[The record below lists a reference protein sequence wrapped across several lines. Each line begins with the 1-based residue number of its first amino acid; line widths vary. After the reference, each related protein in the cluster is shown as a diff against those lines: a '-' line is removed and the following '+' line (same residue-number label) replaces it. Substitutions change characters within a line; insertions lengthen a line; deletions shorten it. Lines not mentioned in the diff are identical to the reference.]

1 MKAKFALRTRF
12 GLALAGLLVSLIAAP
27 PKARA
32 DEGDP
37 PSLAARISYVEGNVS
52 LQPSGAGDWGTAAK
66 NRPTTVGD
74 KIWADKDSR
83 AELQAGQAS
92 IHMGSMTAL
101 SFLNLDQ
108 NVMQVRIAEGTINFR
123 VRELREGDL
132 YEIDTP
138 NQAFTVKQAGAFRVE
153 VSEDAEGTR
162 VTAIRGG
169 GEITA
174 GGKTYEVRSG
184 EMVELTG
191 TDNPEVQTGQA
202 APPDGLDRWSAERDL
217 REDNSVSARYVSR
230 DMPGYDDLDDNGT
243 WDEEPEY
250 GHVWYPNTVAVDWA
264 PYSYGYWNW
273 VGPWGW
279 TWVGYEP
286 WGYAPFHYGRWAY
299 IHNRWGWCPGSY
311 YARPVYGP
319 AFVGFFG
326 GHNWGVTVG
335 FGGGVGWFPLGYGEP
350 FHPWFRCGRGFVE
363 RINVR
368 NTVIRNTTIIHN
380 TNYNYAYARNTR
392 AVTVASRNNFVNGER
407 INRTSVRVTEAS
419 LRGARVNNNIGIS
432 PTRQSHFGEVNARGR
447 IATPPSSVQNR
458 TVMARTAP
466 RAADARSQVRTMN
479 TANLSPGRA
488 ASFQGNSPRNNNSTR
503 NNVVGRTQV
512 NAGRPG
518 FGANAN
524 SNNSAMSSRQN
535 ELSRNRP
542 PSANTGF
549 GSDNRAAIGR
559 NTVNGPAANGSNVNR
574 PSVNRSSNGRT
585 WDAQGTAT
593 DRGRG
598 PQGFG
603 SMQNGNRPNNA
614 PNNNIP
620 AQNGGSQGARNN
632 RADRPAW
639 GGSGSSGAVNNG
651 GSRSTN
657 SPAYNNNRPANS
669 NNRSYEP
676 PSRSYTNQGNG
687 RSYEAPSRSYS
698 APRSSYPSSRP
709 SYSAPDSRSYS
720 APSRNSAPNR
730 SYSAPS
736 GGNSGPSRSYSAPS
750 RSYSAPSRSYSA
762 PSHSSGGGG
771 SRSTGGGNS
780 GSRGSGSSPHG
791 GRAH

>member
-1 MKAKFALRTRF
+1 MKTKFRVKTRLL
-12 GLALAGLLVSLIAAP
+12 LALAGLLLTIIAAP
-27 PKARA
+27 PRARA
-32 DEGDP
+32 GEGDEGDP
-37 PSLAARISYVEGNVS
+37 PSLAARISFVEGNVS
-52 LQPSGAGDWGTAAK
+52 LQPNGEGDWGAAAK

-101 SFLNLDQ
+101 SFLNLD
-108 NVMQVRIAEGTINFR
+108 NGVMQMRVAEGTINFR
-123 VRELREGDL
+123 VRELREGDV
-132 YEIDTP
+132 YEVDTP

-153 VSEDAEGTR
+153 VSEDGEGTR
-162 VTAIRGG
+162 VTAIRGE

-174 GGKTYEVRSG
+174 GGKTYQVRPG

-202 APPDGLDRWSAERDL
+202 APPDGLDRWAAERDL
-217 REDNSVSARYVSR
+217 REDNSVSAKYVSR
-230 DMPGYDDLDDNGT
+230 DVPGYDDLDDNGT
-243 WDEEPEY
+243 WNEEPDY
-250 GHVWYPNTVAVDWA
+250 GHVWYPNSVAVDWA

-279 TWVGYEP
+279 TWIGYEP
-286 WGYAPFHYGRWAY
+286 WGYAPFHYGRWSY
-299 IHNRWGWCPGSY
+299 IHNRWGWCPGPY
-311 YARPVYGP
+311 YGRPVYGP

-326 GHNWGVTVG
+326 GSHFGVG
-335 FGGGVGWFPLGYGEP
+335 FGFGGRVGWFPLGFGEP
-350 FHPWFRCGRGFVE
+350 YHPWFRGGRGYIE

-380 TNYNYAYARNTR
+380 TNFNYAYSRNTR

-447 IATPPSSVQNR
+447 IATPPTSVQNR
-458 TVMARTAP
+458 AVMARTAP
-466 RAADARSQVRTMN
+466 RAVGVGSQVRTLN
-479 TANLSPGRA
+479 TSNLSPGRA
-488 ASFQGNSPRNNNSTR
+488 ASFQGNSPRNN
-503 NNVVGRTQV
+503 VVGRAQV
-512 NAGRPG
+512 NAGRQG

-524 SNNSAMSSRQN
+524 SNTSAMSSRQN

-542 PSANTGF
+542 PSVNG
-549 GSDNRAAIGR
+549 GVSSDNRAAIGR
-559 NTVNGPAANGSNVNR
+559 NAVNGAAVNGSSANR
-574 PSVNRSSNGRT
+574 PNVANRSSNGRT
-585 WDAQGTAT
+585 WEAQGTTT

-603 SMQNGNRPNNA
+603 SV
-614 PNNNIP
+614 
-620 AQNGGSQGARNN
+620 QNGGSQGARNN

-639 GGSGSSGAVNNG
+639 AGSGSNGPVNNG

-657 SPAYNNNRPANS
+657 SPAYNNSRPAYS
-669 NNRSYEP
+669 NNRSYEA
-676 PSRSYTNQGNG
+676 PSRSYSNQGTG

-709 SYSAPDSRSYS
+709 SYSAPDTRSYS
-720 APSRNSAPNR
+720 APSRNSA
-730 SYSAPS
+730 
-736 GGNSGPSRSYSAPS
+736 PSRSYSAPS
-750 RSYSAPSRSYSA
+750 RSYSAPSRSNAA

-771 SRSTGGGNS
+771 SSRSTGGGNG
-780 GSRGSGSSPHG
+780 GSRGGGSSPHG
-791 GRAH
+791 GRSH